1 MTNQTEQ
8 AVAEASAAALESL
21 SAADDQKERC
31 LAAIADGLPAAVDR
45 LAKRA
50 AQAEPDTARRLGPS
64 GVRDLKN
71 DLSGRSAELAVDIRS
86 AAGRIG
92 WPENGLVAAKDVHGA
107 LFKYLYGA
115 RLEPTARVL
124 KDHGLLR
131 SEGAV
136 LPQDLYDEKSFGPL
150 AHALS
155 AQSRADAALAQARK
169 ADDLRA
175 VDDLWDNA

>member
-1 MTNQTEQ
+1 M
-8 AVAEASAAALESL
+8 AEASAAALEAR

-45 LAKRA
+45 LARRA

-71 DLSGRSAELAVDIRS
+71 DLSVRSTELAADIRS

-107 LFKYLYGA
+107 LFKHLYGA
-115 RLEPTARVL
+115 RLEPIARVL

-136 LPQDLYDEKSFGPL
+136 LPQDLYDEMSFDPL
-150 AHALS
+150 ADALS